1 VPRGA
6 YDVDVDRK
14 DSGDIQFCFTLP
26 PHPFWGL
33 SVVDVASGKF
43 KDQPND
49 LFSNS
54 PTWDPANPQR
64 IVFRGERGLMN
75 LDLSQSTISPLTD
88 DPDDHSPSFSPDGSK
103 IAVSYWQHDHWEVH
117 VMNADGSGRVRLT
130 ETSIRA
136 IVEQQINGQVPR
148 SWNNA
153 APTWSPDGSQIAF
166 LTDRTG
172 QWEVWIMNADGS
184 NQHPLL
190 PGEVQAQLNLQYNGM
205 EEQVLSWG

>member
-1 VPRGA
+1 
-6 YDVDVDRK
+6 
-14 DSGDIQFCFTLP
+14 
-26 PHPFWGL
+26 
-33 SVVDVASGKF
+33 
-43 KDQPND
+43 
-49 LFSNS
+49 
-54 PTWDPANPQR
+54 
-64 IVFRGERGLMN
+64 MN